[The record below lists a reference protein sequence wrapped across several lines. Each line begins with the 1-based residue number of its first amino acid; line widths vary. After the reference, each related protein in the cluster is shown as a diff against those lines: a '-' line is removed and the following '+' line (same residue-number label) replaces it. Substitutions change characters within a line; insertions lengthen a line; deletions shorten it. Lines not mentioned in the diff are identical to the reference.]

1 MSDSKTDAAAPA
13 PPPAAAAAAALAA
26 AGGGPG
32 GPALGPDGEPVEVP
46 LESQQLPTS
55 LFEAIQQRQERD
67 GLATR
72 WTRCMIV
79 ARVAGKAS
87 AVGAH
92 HAALLEAASVNEE
105 GDAFP
110 IHGLGIVQSQSLAC
124 IVESTPA
131 ACMAYLKAIAAECAA
146 AEDGEGQ
153 LEPWAVE
160 DVRVV
165 ANSEDCPHT
174 CFGPWAYRDIS
185 VAREQDIDLE
195 QENITDAAFNVYSR
209 LTQLGKQMTGKE
221 LSEGD
226 LKSALDHLKQYY
238 GEYLPSNE
246 RVLALAEQESIF
258 SLEAFLDFH
267 CAPMDLELHS
277 EKVWPIPKSVV
288 EY

>member
-1 MSDSKTDAAAPA
+1 MSDSKTGPAPAVNDAAAASGA
-13 PPPAAAAAAALAA
+13 PPSAAAAV
-26 AGGGPG
+26 GD
-32 GPALGPDGEPVEVP
+32 PALGPDGEPAEVP
-46 LESQQLPTS
+46 IESQDLPIS
-55 LFEAIQQRQERD
+55 YFEAIQQRLERD
-67 GLATR
+67 SLETR

-79 ARVAGKAS
+79 ARIAGKAS
-87 AVGAH
+87 AVGSH
-92 HAALLEAASVNEE
+92 HAALLEAASANSE

-124 IVESTPA
+124 IVESTPT
-131 ACMAYLKAIAAECAA
+131 ACMAYLQAIAAECAA
-146 AEDGEGQ
+146 AEDGEHQ
-153 LEPWAVE
+153 LEPWAIE

-165 ANSEDCPHT
+165 ANSEDCPRA
-174 CFGPWAYRDIS
+174 CFGPWAYREIS

-209 LTQLGKQMTGKE
+209 LVQLGKQLTGKE

-226 LKSALDHLKQYY
+226 MSSALDHLKQYY

-246 RVLALAEQESIF
+246 RVLALAEQEIIF

-267 CAPMDLELHS
+267 CSPIDLELQS
-277 EKVWPIPKSVV
+277 EKVWPIPKPVV